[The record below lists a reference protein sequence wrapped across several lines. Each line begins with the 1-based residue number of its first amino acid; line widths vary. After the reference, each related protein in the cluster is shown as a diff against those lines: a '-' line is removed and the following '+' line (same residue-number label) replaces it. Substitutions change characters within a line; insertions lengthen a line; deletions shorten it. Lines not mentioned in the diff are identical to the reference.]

1 MYFQLSQL
9 DVTLESLSR
18 YSTICL
24 PGREHISKETFLIFF
39 QLCRFDRLAAD
50 TGCLRIKLLGDCY
63 YCVAGLPVSRPDH
76 ADCCVKLARAMI
88 TAITTVRESC
98 SEAELDMRIGE

>member
-1 MYFQLSQL
+1 MSA
-9 DVTLESLSR
+9 E
-18 YSTICL
+18 
-24 PGREHISKETFLIFF
+24 
-39 QLCRFDRLAAD
+39 

-88 TAITTVRESC
+88 TAIGTGAYSSIKMEILQRELK
-98 SEAELDMRIGE
+98 LDLKSANQKY

>member
-1 MYFQLSQL
+1 M
-9 DVTLESLSR
+9 
-18 YSTICL
+18 ICL
-24 PGREHISKETFLIFF
+24 PGGSTSHCLMILLEFLV
-39 QLCRFDRLAAD
+39 RFDRLSAE

-88 TAITTVRESC
+88 TAIGAVRETC
-98 SEAELDMRIGE
+98 QEQELDMRIGKLVHDRESWLK